1 MHRFTRSNSAQD
13 NQPTK
18 SLLIS
23 LHPRFANAIFNGT
36 KQAELRK
43 VRPRVEPGDQL
54 MIYSTKPTAAILG
67 VVTVEAVIAA
77 PPSRLWRMVSRTSAV
92 SRSEFFRY
100 FHDRPIAYAI
110 VITSPRLL
118 KTPITLAELRT
129 ECRGFIPPQSYWYL
143 QNKRLRD
150 RRVMNLI
157 TQNQFANQRS
167 KAA

>member
-1 MHRFTRSNSAQD
+1 MPRTRTVNPSQAKHE
-13 NQPTK
+13 PK

-23 LHPRFANAIFNGT
+23 LHPRFANAIFGGT

-43 VRPRVEPGDQL
+43 VRPQVESGDQVV
-54 MIYSTKPTAAILG
+54 IYCTKPTAAILG
-67 VVTVEAVIAA
+67 VVTVESVIAA
-77 PPSRLWRMVSRTSAV
+77 PPSKLWTRLSQTSAV

-100 FHDRPIAYAI
+100 FHNRHVAYAI
-110 VITSPRLL
+110 LITSPRLL

-143 QNKRLRD
+143 QKKRLRD

-157 TQNQFANQRS
+157 TQSQFANQRS